1 MFFGKLLYGGGG
13 CFFISSGSIDRL
25 IIFCGGNRI
34 FYFFYTI
41 FVPRFGYAGRKNIQT
56 GYKEEKNMQQLK
68 ERILRDGKCFEGGIL
83 KVDNFI
89 NHQMDPILMKSM
101 AVEFVRRFASRDI
114 NKILTIEAS
123 GIALAIMVGYLLE
136 LPVVFAKKKKPS
148 TMENML
154 ATKVFSFTKNN
165 TYDVCVCKDYLQP
178 GDKVL
183 FIDDF
188 LANGNA
194 AKGVMDLVRQ
204 SGAELAGMGFLIE
217 KAFQH
222 GGDYLRAQG
231 IHVESLAVIES
242 LDGCRIT
249 LKD

>member
-1 MFFGKLLYGGGG
+1 MK
-13 CFFISSGSIDRL
+13 
-25 IIFCGGNRI
+25 
-34 FYFFYTI
+34 
-41 FVPRFGYAGRKNIQT
+41 A
-56 GYKEEKNMQQLK
+56 LK

-101 AVEFVRRFASRDI
+101 AVEFVRRFAGTEI

-123 GIALAIMVGYLLE
+123 GIAPAIMVGYLLE
-136 LPVVFAKKKKPS
+136 LPVVFAKKKTPS
-148 TMENML
+148 TMERML
-154 ATKVFSFTKNN
+154 RTEVFSFTKQQS
-165 TYDVCVCKDYLQP
+165 YDVCVSSDYLGS

-194 AKGVMDLVRQ
+194 AKGIIDLVQ
-204 SGAELAGMGFLIE
+204 QAGAELVGMGFLIE

-222 GGDYLRAQG
+222 GGDELRAQG
-231 IHVESLAVIES
+231 VHVESLAIIDS
-242 LDGCRIT
+242 LDHCEIKLR
-249 LKD
+249 